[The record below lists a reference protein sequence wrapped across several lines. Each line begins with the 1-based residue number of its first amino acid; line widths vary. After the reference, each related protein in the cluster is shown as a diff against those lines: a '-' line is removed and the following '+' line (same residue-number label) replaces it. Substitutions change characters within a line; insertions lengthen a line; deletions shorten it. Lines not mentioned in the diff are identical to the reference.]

1 MSKTRVGGLL
11 WSATVL
17 VLTLATPAAY
27 ADSIRY
33 EYVPLDHVPLPAPY
47 VFFVPAAIVNG
58 RVYGTVGDES
68 FTTTNVAVYS
78 GGVVTIGPTGSAF
91 VANASGTIGGIGS
104 TGQAALFRGNET
116 TFVPA
121 LPAQQFAAVIGLA
134 DSQLALIQSTDTSF
148 ASTFAYYR
156 GGTVSAIDFG
166 LPDPAV
172 NAFLNNAGLIG
183 LNKQTKPTDRFLHG
197 YRYDPRTG
205 VSTPLPPFAGDPTD
219 VNVLVEGINAR
230 GDVLGYSF
238 TDFPSSA
245 YHERIGVWDHSGVF
259 QTYFLETLNTS
270 TLVFNDRNEI
280 VITNSTDGNSYLVPA
295 PGTRLDLASL
305 VSNLPAGLQLSL
317 VVSIDN
323 AGNMTGFATDE
334 NFDFLP
340 FLLVTRGPHD
350 PDPGPVHVGRGMPA
364 SIAHAGDKMHPRK

>member
-1 MSKTRVGGLL
+1 MSKRRAGGLL
-11 WSATVL
+11 GSATVL
-17 VLTLATPAAY
+17 VLMLAPLAVY
-27 ADSIRY
+27 GDPIRY
-33 EYVPLDHVPLPAPY
+33 EYVPLDQVPLPPPY
-47 VFFVPAAIVNG
+47 VFFAPAEVVNG

-68 FTTTNVAVYS
+68 FTITNVAVYS

-91 VANASGTIGGIGS
+91 VANASGTIGGVGS

-121 LPAQQFAAVIGLA
+121 LPGQQFANVIGLG

-156 GGTVSAIDFG
+156 GGSVSVIDFG
-166 LPDPAV
+166 LPDPPA

-183 LNKQTKPTDRFLHG
+183 LTKQTNPTDRFLHG
-197 YRYDPRTG
+197 YRYDPRSAT
-205 VSTPLPPFAGDPTD
+205 STLLPPFAADPTD
-219 VNVLVEGINAR
+219 VNVLIQGINAR

-238 TDFPSSA
+238 TDFASSA
-245 YHERIGVWDHSGVF
+245 YHERIGVWDHNGVF
-259 QTYFLETLNTS
+259 QTYFFETLNTS
-270 TLVFNDRNEI
+270 TLVFNDRNQI

-323 AGNMTGFATDE
+323 AGNMTGFAFDE

-364 SIAHAGDKMHPRK
+364 SIAHAFDKTHPRK